1 MYYLDLGIVLRY
13 RDINENDRI
22 VTVFTKNYGRV
33 EILFKGVKK
42 TEAKLRGISEFFT
55 YSAFRLYMKKYGAIP
70 LCIGGSI
77 IDSYPEIRS
86 DFKKIYTMMLL
97 SSVVISL
104 TPLFQKSEEK
114 FELLLSSLNYLRN
127 NSSISDWFVVVFIA
141 NLLNYSGI
149 GFKETNIG
157 YDSNFWSILHSSD
170 FLGIDELKKYD
181 NIKYEVLEIFINKI
195 NENFNQNYR
204 IDNFIKI
211 LEVVW
216 IFRIL

>member
-127 NSSISDWFVVVFIA
+127 NSSLSDWFVVVFIA

-211 LEVVW
+211 LEVV
-216 IFRIL
+216 

>member
-70 LCIGGSI
+70 LCIGGNI

-141 NLLNYSGI
+141 NLLNYCGI

-181 NIKYEVLEIFINKI
+181 DIKYEVLEIFINKI

-211 LEVVW
+211 LEAV
-216 IFRIL
+216 

>member
-211 LEVVW
+211 LEVV
-216 IFRIL
+216 